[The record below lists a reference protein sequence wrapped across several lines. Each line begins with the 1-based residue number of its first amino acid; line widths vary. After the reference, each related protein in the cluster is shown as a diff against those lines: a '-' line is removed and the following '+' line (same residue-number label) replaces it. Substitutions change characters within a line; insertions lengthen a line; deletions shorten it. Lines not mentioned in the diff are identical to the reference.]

1 MLSAIKLCWENTW
14 DDISRFLISSWNAI
28 KTTISNMKMWIVN
41 AFQVVYNQITS
52 MFANIG
58 TFFSNVWDNIKNTFS
73 RLGTSIGDAI
83 SNAVKSGINGVI
95 SLIERTINKAI
106 NLINNAIGVINL
118 IPGVNVG
125 KIRKLNLPR
134 LAEGGYFKANQPTL
148 AIVGDNKTQSEI
160 VSPVG
165 KIEDAVE
172 NVLNKRGLG
181 DNAELVK
188 LLKIIISILQ
198 SLDLDPKIYLDGY
211 EVNKRLEKIRKK
223 KEFAT
228 NGG

>member
-14 DDISRFLISSWNAI
+14 NDISRFLISSWNAI

>member
-1 MLSAIKLCWENTW
+1 M
-14 DDISRFLISSWNAI
+14 
-28 KTTISNMKMWIVN
+28 
-41 AFQVVYNQITS
+41 
-52 MFANIG
+52 
-58 TFFSNVWDNIKNTFS
+58 
-73 RLGTSIGDAI
+73 
-83 SNAVKSGINGVI
+83 
-95 SLIERTINKAI
+95 
-106 NLINNAIGVINL
+106 
-118 IPGVNVG
+118 
-125 KIRKLNLPR
+125 
-134 LAEGGYFKANQPTL
+134 
-148 AIVGDNKTQSEI
+148 
-160 VSPVG
+160 
-165 KIEDAVE
+165 E